1 MHLENTA
8 MELILTPSST
18 SRPSS
23 RGVRRGLII
32 ALTGD
37 GKGKSTAAFGQAL
50 RAYGRGKS
58 VRIFQFT
65 KARSSRVGEY
75 RAFQKLGMPIDILGG
90 AFDWDCRD
98 AEHCGQLVRQAWQ
111 KAQAALMD
119 DAHFMV
125 VLDDLTYA
133 LRNGWVALDDLLLTL
148 HRRPASVHVVLTGRN
163 LPQDLIDQADTV
175 TRMAM
180 TKHHYMAGVPPQRGI
195 ED

>member
-1 MHLENTA
+1 
-8 MELILTPSST
+8 MELSLASS
-18 SRPSS
+18 SPRMASS
-23 RGVRRGLII
+23 RGGRRGLVI

-50 RAYGRGKS
+50 RALGRGKL

-75 RAFQKLGMPIDILGG
+75 RAFQKLGLSFDILGDS
-90 AFDWDCRD
+90 FDWDCRD
-98 AEHCGQLVRQAWQ
+98 DEHCGQLVQQAWQ
-111 KAQAALMD
+111 KAQAALRD
-119 DAHFMV
+119 ERQFMV
-125 VLDDLTYA
+125 VLDDITYA

-148 HRRPASVHVVLTGRN
+148 HRRPPSMHVMLTGRN
-163 LPQDLIDQADTV
+163 LPQDLIDLADTV

-180 TKHHYMAGVPPQRGI
+180 TKHHHMAGVPSQRGI